1 MMLPKQQ
8 WVYACL
14 AVVGLFGPWYFN
26 IAFMQETSLIFDVAE
41 FLRQGFANNASSSL
55 SIDVMVGALV
65 FSIWVLHE
73 SKRLNISNGWIFI
86 VLTWT
91 IAFAFAFPLFL
102 IVRENYLLRISER
115 ASNPM

>member
-1 MMLPKQQ
+1 MALSKQQ
-8 WVYACL
+8 WAYACL
-14 AVVGLFGPWYFN
+14 AIVGLVATWYFN
-26 IAFMQETSLIFDVAE
+26 IRFMLETSFVFDVAE

-55 SIDVMVGALV
+55 SADVTVGALA

-73 SKRLNISNGWIFI
+73 SKRLNISKGWIFV

-102 IVRENYLLRISER
+102 IVRENYLLRLSER
-115 ASNPM
+115 GSVAT